1 MGHQLYE
8 SWLLSAE
15 PLMPEDEKM
24 LHEHVETCQSCRDL
38 FFAWQEVG
46 NLFSEAPIA
55 EPTPGFADR
64 WQIRLENLEIE
75 QKLRRQNLI
84 SLWFV
89 STTIGAA
96 LLVLLVMV
104 IVFFAT
110 VQTPFQVFVSGI
122 TFFAG
127 LLALMSTLQVAFIP
141 VLEVIL
147 TSIPLVIWFIV
158 FVALGLS
165 IILTTYSIRKY
176 IFPRRVA
183 L

>member
-1 MGHQLYE
+1 MGHQPYE
-8 SWLLSAE
+8 NWLFSAE
-15 PLMPEDEKM
+15 TLMPEHEKM
-24 LHEHVETCQSCRDL
+24 LHDHFETCQACRDM
-38 FFAWQEVG
+38 FFAWQEVED
-46 NLFSEAPIA
+46 LISKSPIA
-55 EPTPGFADR
+55 EPTPGFARR
-64 WQIRLENLEIE
+64 WQLRLENLAVE
-75 QKLRRQNLI
+75 QNLRRQNLI

-96 LLVLLVMV
+96 LLVLLIIV
-104 IVFFAT
+104 ILFFTT

-127 LLALMSTLQVAFIP
+127 LLALLSALQVAIIP
-141 VLEVIL
+141 VLGVIL
-147 TSIPLVIWFIV
+147 ASIPPVIWFIV

-165 IILTTYSIRKY
+165 IILTTFSIRKY